1 MATAFQYR
9 LAAHII
15 HRGGVIACP
24 TDTIYGLACDPF
36 DFDAVTR
43 VMQVKQ
49 RSANKNFILLASGIE
64 QAESL
69 IVINDEERE
78 RILSTTRPTSWIA
91 TASDDTPD
99 WLLDN
104 NGSVTIRV
112 SRHPNV
118 SRLCDATGHAVIS
131 TSANLSGKRPA
142 RNIMQL
148 HQYFNDDIDLFLAN
162 DCKTDGRPSKVIRL
176 CDNYVFR

>member
-1 MATAFQYR
+1 MASAFQYR

-15 HRGGVIACP
+15 HNGGVIACP

-36 DFDAVTR
+36 DPDAVDR
-43 VMQVKQ
+43 VMRVKQ
-49 RSANKNFILLASGIE
+49 RAANKNFILLASTIQ

-69 IVINDEERE
+69 IDINDEERE
-78 RILSTTRPTSWIA
+78 RILGTTRPTSWVA
-91 TASDDTPD
+91 TARDDAPE

-118 SRLCDATGHAVIS
+118 ARLCDTTGHAVIS

-142 RNIMQL
+142 QNPMQL
-148 HQYFNDDIDLFLAN
+148 HLSFHGNIDLILAN
-162 DCKTDGRPSKVIRL
+162 DCATDGRPSKVIRL
-176 CDNYVFR
+176 CDNHVFR